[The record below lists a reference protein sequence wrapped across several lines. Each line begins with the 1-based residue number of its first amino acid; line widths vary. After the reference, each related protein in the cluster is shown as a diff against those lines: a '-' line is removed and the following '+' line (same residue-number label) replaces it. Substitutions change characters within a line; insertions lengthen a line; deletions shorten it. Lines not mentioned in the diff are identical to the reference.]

1 MENQTEQ
8 QEQCF
13 LHQGFILKE
22 RVLRLG
28 PQRAE
33 KLLQTQ
39 YKLCCTSAEW
49 AGDQIL
55 LRRHFYVCPC
65 CGARIP
71 AYIRYFPT
79 KGQKSPPGLS
89 DDLIRQWIRF
99 PQADKPVLQLNLP
112 LTGKKILICPVCGLD
127 GARSDDIQ
135 LVKLKGKPGC
145 ITVSGKLR
153 KGEGRPSACPC
164 LSEHETEVEER
175 AILDMEN
182 GSIHL
187 VLQEAD
193 RILWERQLIR
203 WECWYQ
209 KDPLLSV
216 FFRNPFLQKF
226 RKMFRKYYPGAI
238 PFQDAELHL
247 EQILY
252 LTRYIGY
259 SRSFYLTV
267 QTLLQPLSD
276 IVMEGLDLPT
286 VSGGMHR
293 KEKLPGII
301 QTLEVSGYQP
311 INQLLQSR
319 PEFLLFLGEIE
330 QLERLFE
337 DSNYLYMLMKSP
349 LSIWVLYYLHFYGR
363 IWEVLRQLKTQYDSE
378 WIYHQLT
385 DLSSLEYMVELSAME
400 PAMYR
405 EMIRGQRGAWRASPL
420 LLQRRIPEMHAGQF
434 FALELVGE
442 YLFASM
448 MTAWEFSKAER
459 DGVECLRLFQNMDY
473 GYTYVGI
480 WKCGTCRAVLEIQ
493 DYTVCRIEPSINIDI
508 HKSRLF
514 QAVQEWCS
522 QMWYDILGD

>member
-22 RVLRLG
+22 RVLGLD

-39 YKLCCTSAEW
+39 YKLCCTSAER

-153 KGEGRPSACPC
+153 KGEGCPSAWPC

-182 GSIHL
+182 GSIRL

-247 EQILY
+247 DCLLY
-252 LTRYIGY
+252 T
-259 SRSFYLTV
+259 SRCV
-267 QTLLQPLSD
+267 
-276 IVMEGLDLPT
+276 
-286 VSGGMHR
+286 
-293 KEKLPGII
+293 
-301 QTLEVSGYQP
+301 
-311 INQLLQSR
+311 
-319 PEFLLFLGEIE
+319 
-330 QLERLFE
+330 
-337 DSNYLYMLMKSP
+337 
-349 LSIWVLYYLHFYGR
+349 
-363 IWEVLRQLKTQYDSE
+363 
-378 WIYHQLT
+378 
-385 DLSSLEYMVELSAME
+385 
-400 PAMYR
+400 
-405 EMIRGQRGAWRASPL
+405 
-420 LLQRRIPEMHAGQF
+420 
-434 FALELVGE
+434 
-442 YLFASM
+442 
-448 MTAWEFSKAER
+448 
-459 DGVECLRLFQNMDY
+459 
-473 GYTYVGI
+473 
-480 WKCGTCRAVLEIQ
+480 
-493 DYTVCRIEPSINIDI
+493 
-508 HKSRLF
+508 
-514 QAVQEWCS
+514 
-522 QMWYDILGD
+522 

>member
-22 RVLRLG
+22 RVLGLD

-39 YKLCCTSAEW
+39 YKLCCTSAER

-153 KGEGRPSACPC
+153 KGEDRPSAWPC

-182 GSIHL
+182 GSIRL

-203 WECWYQ
+203 WEYWYQ

-226 RKMFRKYYPGAI
+226 R
-238 PFQDAELHL
+238 
-247 EQILY
+247 QIFPDKAL
-252 LTRYIGY
+252 
-259 SRSFYLTV
+259 SFW
-267 QTLLQPLSD
+267 QPEHGDKLLVK
-276 IVMEGLDLPT
+276 IA
-286 VSGGMHR
+286 
-293 KEKLPGII
+293 
-301 QTLEVSGYQP
+301 Y
-311 INQLLQSR
+311 N
-319 PEFLLFLGEIE
+319 
-330 QLERLFE
+330 
-337 DSNYLYMLMKSP
+337 
-349 LSIWVLYYLHFYGR
+349 
-363 IWEVLRQLKTQYDSE
+363 
-378 WIYHQLT
+378 
-385 DLSSLEYMVELSAME
+385 
-400 PAMYR
+400 
-405 EMIRGQRGAWRASPL
+405 
-420 LLQRRIPEMHAGQF
+420 
-434 FALELVGE
+434 
-442 YLFASM
+442 
-448 MTAWEFSKAER
+448 
-459 DGVECLRLFQNMDY
+459 
-473 GYTYVGI
+473 
-480 WKCGTCRAVLEIQ
+480 
-493 DYTVCRIEPSINIDI
+493 
-508 HKSRLF
+508 
-514 QAVQEWCS
+514 
-522 QMWYDILGD
+522 

>member
-22 RVLRLG
+22 RVLGLD

-39 YKLCCTSAEW
+39 YKLCCTSAER

-153 KGEGRPSACPC
+153 KGEGRPSAWPC

-182 GSIHL
+182 GSIRL

-247 EQILY
+247 EQIL
-252 LTRYIGY
+252 
-259 SRSFYLTV
+259 S
-267 QTLLQPLSD
+267 
-276 IVMEGLDLPT
+276 
-286 VSGGMHR
+286 
-293 KEKLPGII
+293 
-301 QTLEVSGYQP
+301 
-311 INQLLQSR
+311 
-319 PEFLLFLGEIE
+319 
-330 QLERLFE
+330 
-337 DSNYLYMLMKSP
+337 
-349 LSIWVLYYLHFYGR
+349 
-363 IWEVLRQLKTQYDSE
+363 
-378 WIYHQLT
+378 
-385 DLSSLEYMVELSAME
+385 
-400 PAMYR
+400 
-405 EMIRGQRGAWRASPL
+405 
-420 LLQRRIPEMHAGQF
+420 
-434 FALELVGE
+434 FALAKVGDNFPFRNPQFHSTK
-442 YLFASM
+442 LCQS
-448 MTAWEFSKAER
+448 
-459 DGVECLRLFQNMDY
+459 V
-473 GYTYVGI
+473 
-480 WKCGTCRAVLEIQ
+480 
-493 DYTVCRIEPSINIDI
+493 
-508 HKSRLF
+508 
-514 QAVQEWCS
+514 
-522 QMWYDILGD
+522 